1 MPTTFKANRE
11 FESCGNVQEI
21 AERFGGIPQL
31 QEAVYQLQNLLY
43 SA

>member
-11 FESCGNVQEI
+11 FESYGNVREI

-31 QEAVYQLQNLLY
+31 KEAVYQLQNLLY